1 VRTLKV
7 DMRPKRKAIQEVSTA
22 ICVLLSVAAYTLE
35 AVHAAHVLAVVL
47 AFGAV
52 VAAAVALICKLSLLR
67 RSSESIGGLDLPQL
81 ARKVDTAAYRPTPGT
96 IKRVALPLRKG
107 LTSLAGAVLAAVLAA
122 WVLTYVGPE
131 AGASTKP
138 DPPSQSVA
146 PAPPKAPT
154 HTAKV
159 IAPTGATVYK
169 TAMRLTPT
177 SAHFI
182 AGESIRFSSICIS
195 VPEPGAIWLVPDERW
210 LKLKEGGFLAAARV
224 SPKALASVHPTAL
237 CPGVLGSLRSRA
249 TSHPPEITS
258 EPAYNT
264 LRLSVEAP
272 HAGQVGFAVFEL
284 PARRWKTLGMG
295 RRSDGKWTLR
305 YVKHIKGVVTAQ
317 ACWALGVAATGYA
330 DEAPPRLR
338 VIPGST
344 HGVVEGR
351 QIVAAA
357 EAESNAGTRA
367 ACKVPVRNPNLV
379 FAKPPKHK
387 SPPPPPPP
395 VNTTPTT
402 STPSPTITIKE
413 KVIHG

>member
-1 VRTLKV
+1 VQLVKL
-7 DMRPKRKAIQEVSTA
+7 KAIQEISA
-22 ICVLLSVAAYTLE
+22 ASGVLLSVAAYALE
-35 AVHAAHVLAVVL
+35 ALHTVHILAVVF
-47 AFGAV
+47 AIGAV
-52 VAAAVALICKLSLLR
+52 AVAGVALSATIVLRWRSFRSANGPVTHPQPASTAAAATTAKPAIGRIVSRLR
-67 RSSESIGGLDLPQL
+67 
-81 ARKVDTAAYRPTPGT
+81 TPVGT
-96 IKRVALPLRKG
+96 V
-107 LTSLAGAVLAAVLAA
+107 LTSVLAAILSA
-122 WVLTYVGPE
+122 WVLVYVGPDV
-131 AGASTKP
+131 GSNQKP

-159 IAPTGATVYK
+159 IAPAGATVYK

-177 SAHFI
+177 SAHFT

-210 LKLKEGGFLAAARV
+210 LKLKDGGFLAAARV

-249 TSHPPEITS
+249 TSHLPEITS
-258 EPAYNT
+258 ELAYNT

-284 PARRWKTLGMG
+284 PGRHWKTLGMG
-295 RRSDGKWTLR
+295 RRSNGKWTLR

-357 EAESNAGTRA
+357 EAESDAGTRA

-379 FAKPPKHK
+379 YAKPPEHK
-387 SPPPPPPP
+387 SQPPPLPP
-395 VNTTPTT
+395 VNTTTTTST